1 MADGASHGP
10 EPDRQPAQRGFAAP
24 HQRPGDGASRTLPP
38 PHAFAEPPG
47 SDPYGE
53 RRSGSGRMGSFLFGP
68 REFGGG
74 RVRVYGCSPGCIV
87 VSLVVSL
94 ILSVLLTA
102 LLNLLI

>member
-1 MADGASHGP
+1 
-10 EPDRQPAQRGFAAP
+10 
-24 HQRPGDGASRTLPP
+24 
-38 PHAFAEPPG
+38 
-47 SDPYGE
+47 
-53 RRSGSGRMGSFLFGP
+53 MGSFLFGP

-87 VSLVVSL
+87 ASLVVSL